1 MKDYFKS
8 AGKTCAISGAYSGMG
23 EATAKL
29 LVEIRADVDTLDP
42 FKPELDGIINWIQID
57 LADKASIENAFV
69 QLPQHIDCFSGIP
82 GVSGAFNSQFLSDTA
97 RDDKNFRNYPGNGK
111 DFARPEALAKA
122 IVYLNSDFAEYYSG
136 LGLIVDYGMEAAT
149 HCGQVPDML
158 GMILV

>member
-69 QLPQHIDCFSGIP
+69 QLP
-82 GVSGAFNSQFLSDTA
+82 
-97 RDDKNFRNYPGNGK
+97 
-111 DFARPEALAKA
+111 
-122 IVYLNSDFAEYYSG
+122 
-136 LGLIVDYGMEAAT
+136 
-149 HCGQVPDML
+149 
-158 GMILV
+158 